1 MSDAFQAT
9 FSDFRLVKGRKCCQL
24 IFEVP
29 IEGADQ
35 ALAVLG
41 GIPNPEHSIW
51 VGIARIDP
59 GRPKLKPTDV
69 WRASAECAMLCKDKR
84 FQQYVSAKNE
94 AEAITNVRHIC
105 QVESR
110 SEFDRNEDAAMMW
123 QKVKKNYDE
132 WYNRLTENA
141 ND

>member
-1 MSDAFQAT
+1 MTFRSDAFQAT

-29 IEGADQ
+29 VEEADH
-35 ALAVLG
+35 AVAVLG
-41 GIPNPEHSIW
+41 GIPNPEHSIY

-84 FQQYVSAKNE
+84 FQRYVLAKNE
-94 AEAITNVRHIC
+94 PEAIVNVRRLC

-110 SEFDRNEDAAMMW
+110 REFDRDEDTAMLW
-123 QKVKKNYDE
+123 RQINP
-132 WYNRLTENA
+132 TGA
-141 ND
+141 GND